1 MENSINPAGIY
12 PFLRSLVGFHSFAGR
27 GLFMFRSLVVG
38 ATSAALLGTLSAIL
52 GGMALG
58 AGSIPFVIGASIGFQ
73 GGLWL
78 HYNHSLL
85 QAMVA
90 LHDFPGLLLLHLD
103 ANFPL
108 YRWRQKKWSGG
119 LDGARLGWLE
129 RSMLVT
135 AWQSAGAAVEVGG
148 LFILHEKVAILWL
161 VIGIMRGCGYAET
174 KADNSTGDS
183 NADRERH
190 CPGYCRKSNLIR
202 CASGN

>member
-58 AGSIPFVIGASIGFQ
+58 AGSIPFVIGASIEFQ

-90 LHDFPGLLLLHLD
+90 LHDFPGLLLL
-103 ANFPL
+103 
-108 YRWRQKKWSGG
+108 RCIGGGRRSG
-119 LDGARLGWLE
+119 
-129 RSMLVT
+129 
-135 AWQSAGAAVEVGG
+135 VGG
-148 LFILHEKVAILWL
+148 WM
-161 VIGIMRGCGYAET
+161 GRGWDGWRGACW
-174 KADNSTGDS
+174 
-183 NADRERH
+183 
-190 CPGYCRKSNLIR
+190 
-202 CASGN
+202 